1 MEIKKRRWNWKL
13 VGASAVVLMTLLSN
27 GGVLAEEASSTTVTT
42 PTSEVTIP
50 KAGEGSEASS
60 KPKLEEKEKPNFAN
74 RQVTKKVLFLL

>member
-42 PTSEVTIP
+42 PTSEVTTP
-50 KAGEGSEASS
+50 KVGEDSAATS
-60 KPKLEEKEKPNFAN
+60 KPTLEEKGK
-74 RQVTKKVLFLL
+74 TLL